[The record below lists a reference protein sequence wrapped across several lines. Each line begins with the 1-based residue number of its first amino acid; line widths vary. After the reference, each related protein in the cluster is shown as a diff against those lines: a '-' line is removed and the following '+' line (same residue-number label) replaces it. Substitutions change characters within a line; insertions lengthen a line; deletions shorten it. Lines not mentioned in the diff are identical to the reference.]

1 MVFVEVTLV
10 SQEGLTVTLD
20 RGASDLYL
28 LIEKTAACLG
38 RGRREDI
45 VATGSALVDEL
56 T

>member
-10 SQEGLTVTLD
+10 SQEGRAGTLD
-20 RGASDLYL
+20 RGTSYLYL

-45 VATGSALVDEL
+45 VAT
-56 T
+56 